1 MSQDYNSAD
10 LTSIL
15 KTLSAFSSQTANNN
29 AHQSLIN
36 LDEEDNDYEPPD
48 AVTPSLPKH
57 SHPPSSS
64 SSAHHS
70 RLNSTAAPAPAPA
83 PIPISSSRPQRQQQ
97 AQPKDSPAATITTW
111 PAALKQVMRTVAA
124 NEHIQ
129 QRIRFLI
136 QRQHDH
142 ERQWWKGRE
151 ALLQK
156 QKSRAEK
163 KRELDEVLRSV
174 GAPVDEKNISTAE
187 EDAAEIKY
195 YDGKVYKA
203 SKDMAN
209 AMTLELKTLHVPFF
223 CIKQSLVVGV
233 IADLKGDL
241 GQGHASITGDSQGRI
256 SVDELSAL
264 QQRMMELLQDLCKE

>member
-15 KTLSAFSSQTANNN
+15 KTLSAFSNQTSANNN
-29 AHQSLIN
+29 HHQPLIN
-36 LDEEDNDYEPPD
+36 PNEGENDYEPPE

-57 SHPPSSS
+57 SPPPSTS
-64 SSAHHS
+64 SSAHHP
-70 RLNSTAAPAPAPA
+70 RPNPTTTPA
-83 PIPISSSRPQRQQQ
+83 PIPTSSSSRPQQQQQ
-97 AQPKDSPAATITTW
+97 AQPRESPAATITTW

-151 ALLQK
+151 ALVQK

-174 GAPVDEKNISTAE
+174 GAPVDKKEVSTAE
-187 EDAAEIKY
+187 EDAAEIKN

-203 SKDMAN
+203 SKEMAN
-209 AMTLELKTLHVPFF
+209 AMTLELRALHVPFF
-223 CIKQSLVVGV
+223 CIKQSLVAGE
-233 IADLKGDL
+233 ITAQKGEQS
-241 GQGHASITGDSQGRI
+241 QGHASVTGNSQGRI

-264 QQRMMELLQDLCKE
+264 QQRMLELLQDLCKE